1 MRLQSNLY
9 LIGLMGAGKTTAGR
23 KLARLL
29 CCEFIDTDH
38 ALEKRTGVSINHI
51 FEVEG
56 EHGFRERE
64 TKLLAEIAQNR
75 NAGAVVSTG
84 GGIILRES
92 NRAMMRKSG
101 TVVYLRASPE
111 LLWSRLKGSKK
122 GGQARPLLNAPEPKS
137 VIEQLLHERDP
148 LYTAE
153 ADFIV
158 DVRAESP
165 DRMANRICTLLQ
177 KDENG

>member
-64 TKLLAEIAQNR
+64 TNCW
-75 NAGAVVSTG
+75 
-84 GGIILRES
+84 
-92 NRAMMRKSG
+92 RKSPKTG
-101 TVVYLRASPE
+101 TP
-111 LLWSRLKGSKK
+111 
-122 GGQARPLLNAPEPKS
+122 ARSFPPAAALSCGKA
-137 VIEQLLHERDP
+137 
-148 LYTAE
+148 TA
-153 ADFIV
+153 
-158 DVRAESP
+158 R
-165 DRMANRICTLLQ
+165 
-177 KDENG
+177 